1 MQKHCNLF
9 VEAIR
14 SLLRNRGRSGVVLFC
29 LLGVLLPFVTAMAVA
44 QGVRYQSSFSI
55 NSGAD
60 LYIAREQYG
69 RNGPVSLQL
78 IKKIE
83 NLSGVTRV
91 VPRIVGRTYLG
102 EDLVVVVGVDEMK
115 TLPGLNTMAPGPG
128 QAFVGKSL
136 AEKADLAKGNEFHFG
151 LFPAL
156 PFTVVQL
163 LSPAL
168 SLWSSSMIV
177 INFHD
182 AEQLFKRPGYASEL
196 LVYCRPG
203 TADSIAERLSSI
215 GKPWEMVPP
224 LRIQTKK
231 LVKQYVGRG
240 FDIQSGLFA
249 MLYVTAFGLA
259 IPALLILSGF
269 GRGIRRREIGILKAT
284 GWQTLDVLEV
294 TCMENL
300 FLALT
305 GSSLAIL
312 LAVIWLK
319 LCNGIGIAPLFISG
333 SGWIPDFPIPAR
345 FMPMPA
351 LLSFLFGLSLTMV
364 GTIIPTWR
372 AAVTPPLTTM
382 N

>member
-14 SLLRNRGRSGVVLFC
+14 SLLCNRGRSGVVLFC

-60 LYIAREQYG
+60 LYLTREQYG
-69 RNGPVSLQL
+69 RNGPISLQL

-83 NLSGVTRV
+83 NLAGVTRV

-102 EDLVVVVGVDEMK
+102 EDLAVVVGVDETK
-115 TLPGLNTMAPGPG
+115 ALPGLPAGAPGPG
-128 QAFVGKSL
+128 QAFIGKSL
-136 AEKADLAKGNEFHFG
+136 ARRVGLLRGNEFHFG

-163 LSPAL
+163 LSPTL

-196 LVYCRPG
+196 LIYCRPG

-231 LVKQYVGRG
+231 LVRQYVGRG

-294 TCMENL
+294 TCMENF

-319 LCNGIGIAPLFISG
+319 LGNGIGIAPLFISG
-333 SGWIPDFPIPAR
+333 SGWVPDFPIPAR